1 MKSIMRQDLY
11 KKFKKNFT
19 VVIIESY
26 TGEENQFFLIATLN
40 NQQTLIDQENERVV
54 EAIIKGTEI
63 EF

>member
-1 MKSIMRQDLY
+1 MRQDLY
-11 KKFKKNFT
+11 KKFNKNFT